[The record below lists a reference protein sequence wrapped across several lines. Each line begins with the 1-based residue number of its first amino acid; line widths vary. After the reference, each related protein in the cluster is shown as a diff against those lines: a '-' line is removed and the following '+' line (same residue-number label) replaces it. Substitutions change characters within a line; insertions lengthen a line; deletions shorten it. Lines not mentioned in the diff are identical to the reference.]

1 MEENLVTYDDL
12 YNEVSSY
19 INDGKELD
27 IITKAYNFAEEHHQG
42 KKRLSG
48 EDYIEHPLNVA
59 MILAGL
65 NVDYITIVGALLHE
79 TINHGG
85 ATKAEIE
92 DEFGS
97 EVANIVDC
105 ISKINKLSL
114 NDDKE
119 SSAIY
124 LRKVLVGMS
133 EDVRVLFIKLA
144 DRLHNMRT
152 IWALDPAAQKQK
164 ANETLAVLI
173 PIAHRL
179 GINSIK
185 SELEDLCLKYTK
197 PDVYND
203 ILEKLNKSHDELN
216 QELDLMKESIS
227 DILTEHGI
235 KFKIKG
241 RVKSVHSIY
250 EKMAKGKKWNDIYD
264 ILALRVFVDTESD
277 CYTVIGLIHSKF
289 RPIPKRFKD
298 YIAMP
303 KENMYQSLHTSVFGI
318 DGYIFE
324 VQVRTYDMDEI
335 AEKGIASHWSY
346 KEHQDGR
353 IKNVMEQKLEL
364 FRNLIEQSN
373 ETTNDVEFSKQVSN
387 ELLNGYIYCF
397 TPKGDVVEL
406 PKDATPIDFAYR
418 IHSHVGDTC
427 IGAIVNDNIVP
438 LDQPLHDGD
447 IISIRTNNSSKPAKE
462 WLNVVKTTQAKNKIK
477 SYFSKQ
483 DRENY
488 INKGK
493 ELIEKEIRKRKL
505 SISEVLSNDN
515 LNKVVDELKLID
527 IDDVYLSIGSLRY
540 TAGYIINVIYEDK
553 KNVQDILLEKV
564 IHRPVA
570 NLNHKSDIIVDG
582 ADDILVSMAKC
593 CKPIKGDEI
602 IGYIT
607 KGQGITIHKKDC
619 INVAN
624 ESDRLINVHW
634 NDKVSNAY
642 LTDVEVETITGKNY
656 LLDIIT
662 KASLKNINV
671 ESVSTS
677 EYING
682 TIITL
687 TLKINSREELEGY
700 INDLKKLKFIK
711 KVERVNH

>member
-1 MEENLVTYDDL
+1 
-12 YNEVSSY
+12 
-19 INDGKELD
+19 
-27 IITKAYNFAEEHHQG
+27 
-42 KKRLSG
+42 
-48 EDYIEHPLNVA
+48 
-59 MILAGL
+59 
-65 NVDYITIVGALLHE
+65 
-79 TINHGG
+79 
-85 ATKAEIE
+85 
-92 DEFGS
+92 
-97 EVANIVDC
+97 
-105 ISKINKLSL
+105 
-114 NDDKE
+114 
-119 SSAIY
+119 
-124 LRKVLVGMS
+124 
-133 EDVRVLFIKLA
+133 
-144 DRLHNMRT
+144 
-152 IWALDPAAQKQK
+152 
-164 ANETLAVLI
+164 
-173 PIAHRL
+173 
-179 GINSIK
+179 
-185 SELEDLCLKYTK
+185 
-197 PDVYND
+197 
-203 ILEKLNKSHDELN
+203 
-216 QELDLMKESIS
+216 
-227 DILTEHGI
+227 
-235 KFKIKG
+235 
-241 RVKSVHSIY
+241 
-250 EKMAKGKKWNDIYD
+250 
-264 ILALRVFVDTESD
+264 
-277 CYTVIGLIHSKF
+277 
-289 RPIPKRFKD
+289 
-298 YIAMP
+298 
-303 KENMYQSLHTSVFGI
+303 MYQSLHTSVFGV

-462 WLNVVKTTQAKNKIK
+462 WLNIVKTTQAKNKIK

-677 EYING
+677 EYVNG

-687 TLKINSREELEGY
+687 TLKINSREELESY